1 MATSSATDVDLW
13 ETLAAEAAA
22 ESPLWEASLRPLEE
36 QDRSAVFSTL
46 CEPVFALGVE
56 TIYEGYLLHYGRARL
71 FCPADA
77 DTALLLG
84 DYLYAHG
91 LVRIAATGSVEAVHD
106 LAELI
111 SLCAQARADGRGGE
125 AEAWA
130 ATAALLG
137 QHALGDARS
146 ELRLRGNARPTR
158 RARAGRGR
166 PRGTSS
172 AHVSRTTSGWGK
184 VASTMLAFIWLVAD
198 AAEEGRKVVLSM
210 LVVGPHLR
218 RRDRTRRADA
228 PPLGE
233 AQGAQA
239 QPHAVESAAMEKR
252 IAALLQ
258 LCFLHASRDPEAGN
272 LRFPVIPPL

>member
-1 MATSSATDVDLW
+1 MATSSATDIDLW

-36 QDRSAVFSTL
+36 QDRSVVFSTL
-46 CEPVFALGVE
+46 CQPVFALGVE

-146 ELRLRGNARPTR
+146 ELRLRGNAGPLAEL
-158 RARAGRGR
+158 AR
-166 PRGTSS
+166 
-172 AHVSRTTSGWGK
+172 
-184 VASTMLAFIWLVAD
+184 VA
-198 AAEEGRKVVLSM
+198 
-210 LVVGPHLR
+210 VGPEALECACVAHDLR
-218 RRDRTRRADA
+218 V
-228 PPLGE
+228 G
-233 AQGAQA
+233 
-239 QPHAVESAAMEKR
+239 
-252 IAALLQ
+252 
-258 LCFLHASRDPEAGN
+258 
-272 LRFPVIPPL
+272 